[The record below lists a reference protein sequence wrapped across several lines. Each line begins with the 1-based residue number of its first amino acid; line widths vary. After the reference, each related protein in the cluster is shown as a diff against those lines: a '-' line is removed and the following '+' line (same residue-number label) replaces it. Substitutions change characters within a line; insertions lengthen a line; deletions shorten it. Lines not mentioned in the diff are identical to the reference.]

1 MMRLVYWFADLY
13 KTFSN
18 PLRLRI
24 LIYRSSKFH
33 TFVPLH
39 DTQYTTLF
47 FVFFSQMSTPT
58 VASSRWQWFTGFGLF
73 LLLSLAKPCQAQTTY
88 YVAAIGSDINNGRS
102 ASTPFQS
109 LAQVNRL
116 LLQPGDSVLFR
127 RGDTFRGS
135 LTIGQSGLAGRP
147 IVVDAYGTG
156 SKPVLAGSVA
166 LTNWTNLGNNTWQTT
181 CAACG
186 DRVTGVYRNDTALPL
201 GRYPNADAPNQ
212 GRLTVQ
218 SHIGT
223 GELTSKQPLTTDWTG
238 AEVVVQ
244 ATQWIIDRA
253 PITRQNDRTLTLAN
267 QSRYE
272 LTDTRWFFIQNHPAT
287 LDQPGEWYYNP
298 ATKTIRLY
306 EAQGNPNSQVLTAT
320 AFGRGVDLSNRS
332 FVTLRNLRV
341 TQTLT
346 ESLYAANASN
356 LTLTNNEFIN
366 SGEDG
371 VIFTGAGATILIEN
385 NRIQAINNNGFW
397 IEGYQNVTLRGNTLR
412 RIGAVAGLGKSGDG
426 QYNGLHSISEQA
438 TLIENNVIDSVG
450 YNGIDLA
457 YSSNTLL
464 QRNRISNFCL
474 VKSDGGGIYLWNG
487 LKKSITNNHLIANIV
502 FNGLGTPDGSAGQF
516 VGANGIFL
524 DDCLENVELTGNSV
538 FNCHGYGIY
547 LHGVSRVNATGNTSF
562 NNSFSQ
568 FTLYDNGG
576 YCPIRANVIRQNVF
590 VTKNATDFVAVYA
603 SNTNDLNQYGT
614 LDANQYVRPF
624 ADAFKIRSVYNGNI
638 GADVTLPQW
647 RTQSGQET
655 NSQDSPVT
663 YSEHILKNMIGTAR
677 IASTFTGTSDGWST
691 FSSQNNG
698 QVAWDNSGKLDGGS
712 LRTLFPTASGVR
724 GAYLLLTN
732 DMGSVAKGKSYLLR
746 FDAVATGDTRLQT
759 FIRQRDAP
767 YQDLDK
773 RFELLVNTSRKSYEL
788 AFTANADEANTLLA
802 FQVDEDGQ
810 SVYIDNIR
818 LQEAA
823 ITRVNPDDDIR
834 FAYNATPKDTTIALT
849 GFYRDVKNRAYSRSV
864 VLPPFTSIVLLRD
877 TSPLMDVSLTLQ
889 IGSKQL
895 KVGEITSVAIRLRND
910 QPSTTP
916 LAQRVTWSCRLPP
929 NLQVVNA
936 TGLAL
941 SDNKLTGTAYQF
953 RTDTTFVF
961 QVKPMLSGLYRLS
974 AQVSDAT
981 FPDPDSTPNSGTVD
995 GEDDA
1000 ATTLFLVGLLN
1011 FRLFTAPDVILPT
1024 APAPTVESASALPIG
1039 ARVGVADDLP
1049 ARADLSLR
1057 MVLSQRV
1064 PALNDLIS
1072 CTLTVSNEGPVAVG
1086 QFTVQNQLPA
1096 GLAFSRGANWTVN
1109 GDLLTITLTNLP
1121 IGATVSVSFQ
1131 ARVVAIGYWTNH
1143 AEIVASDQPDPD
1155 SVPGNGLT
1163 NGEDDQAQADF
1174 RTR

>member
-1 MMRLVYWFADLY
+1 
-13 KTFSN
+13 
-18 PLRLRI
+18 
-24 LIYRSSKFH
+24 
-33 TFVPLH
+33 
-39 DTQYTTLF
+39 
-47 FVFFSQMSTPT
+47 MSTPT
-58 VASSRWQWFTGFGLF
+58 VASSRWQWLAGFGLF
-73 LLLSLAKPCQAQTTY
+73 LLLILAKSSQAQTTY
-88 YVAAIGSDINNGRS
+88 YVAAIGSNINNGRS
-102 ASTPFQS
+102 ANAPFQS

-156 SKPVLAGSVA
+156 SKPVLAGSA
-166 LTNWTNLGNNTWQTT
+166 LLTNWTNLGNNTWQTT
-181 CAACG
+181 CASCG
-186 DRVTGVYRNDTALPL
+186 DQVTGVYRNDTALPL

-223 GELTSKQPLTTDWTG
+223 GELTSKQPLATDWTG

-244 ATQWIIDRA
+244 VTQWIIDRA
-253 PITRQNDRTLTLAN
+253 PITRQNGNTLTLAN
-267 QSRYE
+267 RSRYE
-272 LTDTRWFFIQNHPAT
+272 LTNTRWFFIQNHPAT

-306 EAQGNPNSQVLTAT
+306 DAQGNPNSQVLTAT
-320 AFGRGVDLSNRS
+320 VFGRGVDLSNRS
-332 FVTLRNLRV
+332 FVTLRNLRI

-346 ESLYAANASN
+346 ESLYAVNASN
-356 LTLTNNEFIN
+356 LTLTGNEFVN

-371 VIFTGAGATILIEN
+371 VTITGTGATILVEN

-397 IEGYQNVTLRGNTLR
+397 IEGHQNVTLRGNTLR

-426 QYNGLHSISEQA
+426 QYNGLHSVSEQA

-457 YSSNTLL
+457 YSSNIVV

-487 LKKSITNNHLIANIV
+487 LKKPTTNNHLIANII
-502 FNGLGTPDGSAGQF
+502 FNGLGTPDGSVREF

-538 FNCHGYGIY
+538 FNCHGYGVY
-547 LHGVSRVNATGNTSF
+547 LHGVSQVNATGNTCF

-568 FTLYDNGG
+568 FTLYDNDG

-590 VTKNATDFVAVYA
+590 VTKNATDFVAIYA
-603 SNTNDLNQYGT
+603 SNANDLNQYGT
-614 LDANQYVRPF
+614 LNANYYVRPF

-638 GADVTLPQW
+638 GADVTLSQW
-647 RTQSGQET
+647 RAQSGQES

-712 LRTLFPTASGVR
+712 LQTLFSTASGVR
-724 GAYLLLTN
+724 GSYLLLTKG
-732 DMGSVAKGKSYLLR
+732 MGSATQGKSYLLR
-746 FDAVATGDTRLQT
+746 FDAVATGDTRLQA
-759 FIRQRDAP
+759 FIRQHDAP
-767 YQDLDK
+767 YRDLDK
-773 RFELLVNTSRKSYEL
+773 RFDLLVSTSRKSYEL
-788 AFTANADEANTLLA
+788 AFTATADEANALLA

-823 ITRVNPDDDIR
+823 ITRVDPDDNIR
-834 FAYNATPKDTTIALT
+834 FEYNATPKDTIIALT
-849 GFYRDVKNRAYSRSV
+849 GFYRDVRNQTYSRSV

-889 IGSKQL
+889 IDSQLL
-895 KVGEITSVAIRLRND
+895 KVGGVASVTVRLRND
-910 QPSTTP
+910 QPSTTAS
-916 LAQRVTWSCRLPP
+916 AQRVTWSCRLPP

-936 TGLAL
+936 ANIQLT
-941 SDNKLTGTAYQF
+941 DNKLTGTAYQF

-961 QVKPMLSGLYRLS
+961 QVKPMLGGLYRLS

-981 FPDPDSTPNSGTVD
+981 YPDPDSTPNSGTFD

-1000 ATTLFLVGLLN
+1000 SSVWFRAGLLN
-1011 FRLFTAPDVILPT
+1011 FRLFTAPDAIPPT
-1024 APAPTVESASALPIG
+1024 PPTEAVAAKAIAPSG
-1039 ARVGVADDLP
+1039 AKVGVMDAIP
-1049 ARADLSLR
+1049 AQADLSLR
-1057 MVLSQRV
+1057 MVLSNRV

-1072 CTLTVSNEGPVAVG
+1072 FTLTISNDGPVAVG
-1086 QFTVQNQLPA
+1086 QFSVQNQLPT
-1096 GLAFSRGANWTVN
+1096 GLQFHSGTGWVIS
-1109 GDLLTITLTNLP
+1109 GDLLTITLANLP
-1121 IGATVSVSFQ
+1121 IGAAVSVSFQ
-1131 ARVVAIGYWTNH
+1131 ARVVANGYWTNH
-1143 AEIVASDQPDPD
+1143 AQILASDQPDPD

-1174 RTR
+1174 RTQQ